1 MKANEKQNQTNKKQN
16 KIIQEEKKKE
26 TTQTKYKDTTTETAE
41 QRTQRKA
48 KEKAERI
55 AKRVQEQKTITAE
68 IMTEIITENQNYKEP
83 QVKRYTPE
91 QKENIFNNCL
101 IDIAQGMSATKAVR
115 KNKINSVLFFK
126 WIEND
131 QNFAYRYAR
140 AYEQRADALFDKSID
155 MAATIPDVNR
165 ARLVVDTLKWVAGKL
180 NPQKYSDKQNI
191 NIISNTN
198 NNILNLSSD
207 EREAKI
213 LELMNK
219 ANLISE

>member
-1 MKANEKQNQTNKKQN
+1 MKANEKQTAKTQN
-16 KIIQEEKKKE
+16 KNIVTPQEEKKE
-26 TTQTKYKDTTTETAE
+26 TPKTKYKDTTTETAE
-41 QRTQRKA
+41 QRTKRKA
-48 KEKAERI
+48 EEKAERI
-55 AKRVQEQKTITAE
+55 AKRVQDQKTITAE
-68 IMTEIITENQNYKEP
+68 IMTEIITENQNYKQP
-83 QVKRYTPE
+83 TRKRYTE
-91 QKENIFNNCL
+91 IEKNEVLNNIFNHISNGNSL
-101 IDIAQGMSATKAVR
+101 HKSLRLFKLSTEMFYLWIDMDFSLSQ
-115 KNKINSVLFFK
+115 
-126 WIEND
+126 
-131 QNFAYRYAR
+131 RYAR
-140 AYEQRADALFDKSID
+140 AHEKRADALFDKSID

>member
-1 MKANEKQNQTNKKQN
+1 MNTNNKQPAKS
-16 KIIQEEKKKE
+16 KKE
-26 TTQTKYKDTTTETAE
+26 TPKTKYKDTTTETAE
-41 QRTQRKA
+41 QRTERKA
-48 KEKAERI
+48 KEKAQRI
-55 AKRVQEQKTITAE
+55 AKRVKEQQSIEAQV
-68 IMTEIITENQNYKEP
+68 INEIINENKAYKEP
-83 QVKRYTPE
+83 QVKRYSPDE
-91 QKENIFNNCL
+91 REKIFNDCL
-101 IDIAQGMSATKAVR
+101 IDISQGMSATKAVR

-131 QNFAYRYAR
+131 SNYAYRYAR

-180 NPQKYSDKQNI
+180 NPSKYSDKQNI

-207 EREAKI
+207 EREQKI